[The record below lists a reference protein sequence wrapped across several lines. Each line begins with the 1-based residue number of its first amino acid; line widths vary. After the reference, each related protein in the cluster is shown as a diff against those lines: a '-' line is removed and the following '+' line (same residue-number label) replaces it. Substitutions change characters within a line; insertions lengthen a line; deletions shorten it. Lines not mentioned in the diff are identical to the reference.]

1 MPYEI
6 NLCAFYVNEYNRK
19 FICAA
24 AGDGV
29 HLQFSKKLPKIE
41 YNTPEMGSDNCD
53 ISLNFS
59 LLFNWKY
66 FKSLVSIASF
76 HQFPISFFFSSIQ

>member
-1 MPYEI
+1 MPYKI

-29 HLQFSKKLPKIE
+29 HLQFSKSYQKSNIIHPKSDRTIVTFRWISHYYSIE
-41 YNTPEMGSDNCD
+41 N
-53 ISLNFS
+53 IS
-59 LLFNWKY
+59 K
-66 FKSLVSIASF
+66 V
-76 HQFPISFFFSSIQ
+76 